1 MRAVRIL
8 WLTIGLM
15 PLAATVAAARGDEA
29 AQKRVLVV
37 YSTRRDTQLP
47 TLGDR
52 EMPRLLEEAL
62 SAKPDYYSEYVD
74 GARFPEAQYQQAFRN
89 YLRLKYHGMR
99 FDLVIA
105 SHRLAY
111 ELVTSVRDELFR
123 GTPIVFLTQDR
134 SVPRIANSAEII
146 VEPDY
151 RRTIDLALRL
161 QPDTTQV
168 FVISGSS
175 PRDTAL
181 ERVARQ
187 QFTSLQPKVAFTY
200 LTGLETEALEQRLA
214 TLPEHAIVFYV
225 IFYQDAAGLNLTPL
239 DYLGRLTQ
247 ISNRPVYSWV
257 DSAMNRGV
265 VGGSLLVL
273 ESQVRSLASMGA
285 RVLRGEAADG
295 IPVSEADLQVDQVDW
310 RQLRRWN
317 IDDALVPAGALVMY
331 REPSRWDR
339 DRNYIIGG
347 VAVLVVETAL
357 IGALILQGARRRRAE
372 AKAREAAAELRL
384 SYERIRDLG
393 GRLLGAQD
401 AERSRIARELHDDI
415 SQQLTL
421 LSMDLALLSHAQ
433 AGRPDD
439 AEKLAHEAHERVV
452 AVATSVHQLSHQ
464 LHPARL
470 RLVGLVAALSSLQQ
484 EIQSSGHRVTFTH
497 EGVPDAIAQ
506 DLKVCL
512 YRVAQEAVQNAIK
525 YSGAREIF
533 MSLAGTGDALTL
545 VVGDHGAGFDA
556 QASMHRGL
564 GLVSMGERV
573 EAFGGILR
581 IQSAPGAG
589 TRIEAT
595 VPLAIPQ
602 AERVETA

>member
-8 WLTIGLM
+8 WLAIGLM
-15 PLAATVAAARGDEA
+15 PLAATAAAAGGGEG

-187 QFTSLQPKVAFTY
+187 QFASLQPKVAFTY
-200 LTGLETEALEQRLA
+200 LTGLETDALEQRLA

-331 REPSRWDR
+331 HEPSRWDR

-439 AEKLAHEAHERVV
+439 AEKLAHEAHARVV

-484 EIQSSGHRVTFTH
+484 EIQSSGHRITFTH

-573 EAFGGILR
+573 EAFGGTLR

>member
-8 WLTIGLM
+8 WLAIGLM
-15 PLAATVAAARGDEA
+15 PLAATAAAAGGDEG

-134 SVPRIANSAEII
+134 SVPRIANSAGII

-187 QFTSLQPKVAFTY
+187 QFASLQPKVAFTY
-200 LTGLETEALEQRLA
+200 LTGLETDALEQRLA

-331 REPSRWDR
+331 HEPSRWDR

-439 AEKLAHEAHERVV
+439 AEKLAHEAHARVV

-484 EIQSSGHRVTFTH
+484 EIQSSGHRITFTH

-573 EAFGGILR
+573 EAFGGTLR

>member
-187 QFTSLQPKVAFTY
+187 QFASLQPKVAFTY
-200 LTGLETEALEQRLA
+200 LTGLETDALEQRLA

-225 IFYQDAAGLNLTPL
+225 IFYQDAAGLNVTPL

-247 ISNRPVYSWV
+247 VSNRPVYSWV

-484 EIQSSGHRVTFTH
+484 EIQSSGHRITFTH

-573 EAFGGILR
+573 EAFGGTLR

>member
-111 ELVTSVRDELFR
+111 ELVSSVRDELFR

-187 QFTSLQPKVAFTY
+187 QFASLQPKVAFTY

-484 EIQSSGHRVTFTH
+484 EIQSSGHRITFTH

-573 EAFGGILR
+573 EAFGGTLR

>member
-8 WLTIGLM
+8 WLAIGLM
-15 PLAATVAAARGDEA
+15 PLAATAAAAGGDEG

-187 QFTSLQPKVAFTY
+187 QFASLQPKVAFTY
-200 LTGLETEALEQRLA
+200 LTGLETDALEQRLA

-484 EIQSSGHRVTFTH
+484 EIQSSGHRITFTH

-573 EAFGGILR
+573 EAFGGTLR

>member
-8 WLTIGLM
+8 WLAIGLM
-15 PLAATVAAARGDEA
+15 PLAATAAAAGGDEG

-134 SVPRIANSAEII
+134 SVPRIANSAEIV

-187 QFTSLQPKVAFTY
+187 QFASLQPKVAFTY

-331 REPSRWDR
+331 HEPSRWDR

-573 EAFGGILR
+573 EAFGGTLR

>member
-8 WLTIGLM
+8 WLAIGLM
-15 PLAATVAAARGDEA
+15 PLAATAAAAGGGEG

-187 QFTSLQPKVAFTY
+187 QFASLQPKVAFTY
-200 LTGLETEALEQRLA
+200 LTGLETDALEQRLA

-331 REPSRWDR
+331 HEPSRWDR

-484 EIQSSGHRVTFTH
+484 EIQSSGHRITFTH

-573 EAFGGILR
+573 EAFGGTLR

>member
-15 PLAATVAAARGDEA
+15 PLAAAVAAARGDEA

-187 QFTSLQPKVAFTY
+187 QFASLQPKVAFTY
-200 LTGLETEALEQRLA
+200 LTGLETDALEQRLA

-331 REPSRWDR
+331 HEPSRWDR

-439 AEKLAHEAHERVV
+439 AEKLAHEAHARVV

-484 EIQSSGHRVTFTH
+484 EIQSSGHRITFTH

-573 EAFGGILR
+573 EAFGGTLR

>member
-8 WLTIGLM
+8 WLAIGLM
-15 PLAATVAAARGDEA
+15 PLAATAAAAGGGEG

-187 QFTSLQPKVAFTY
+187 QFASLQPKVAFTY
-200 LTGLETEALEQRLA
+200 LTGLETDALEQRLA

-331 REPSRWDR
+331 HEPSRWDR

-347 VAVLVVETAL
+347 VAVLVVETGL

-484 EIQSSGHRVTFTH
+484 EIQSSGHRITFTH

-573 EAFGGILR
+573 EAFGGTLR

>member
-8 WLTIGLM
+8 WLAIGLM
-15 PLAATVAAARGDEA
+15 PLAATAAAAGGGEG

-134 SVPRIANSAEII
+134 SVPRIANSAEIV

-187 QFTSLQPKVAFTY
+187 QFASLQPKVAFTY
-200 LTGLETEALEQRLA
+200 LTGLETDALEQRLA

-331 REPSRWDR
+331 HEPSRWDR

-484 EIQSSGHRVTFTH
+484 EIQSSGHRITFTH

-573 EAFGGILR
+573 EAFGGTLR

>member
-8 WLTIGLM
+8 WLAIGLM
-15 PLAATVAAARGDEA
+15 PLAAPAAAAAGDDE

-89 YLRLKYHGMR
+89 YLRLKYRGMR

-105 SHRLAY
+105 SQRLAY

-134 SVPRIANSAEII
+134 SVRRAANSAEI
-146 VEPDY
+146 VAEPDY

-175 PRDTAL
+175 PRDAAL

-187 QFTSLQPKVAFTY
+187 QFASLQPRLAFTY
-200 LTGLETEALEQRLA
+200 LTGLETDALELRLS

-225 IFYQDAAGLNLTPL
+225 IFYQDAAGLNVTPL

-247 ISNRPVYSWV
+247 VSNRPVYSWV
-257 DSAMNRGV
+257 DSAMNRGI

-317 IDDALVPAGALVMY
+317 IDDARVPAGALVMY

-433 AGRPDD
+433 AGCPDD
-439 AEKLAHEAHERVV
+439 AEKRAHEAHERVV

-470 RLVGLVAALSSLQQ
+470 RLVGLVAALNSLQQ
-484 EIQSSGHRVTFTH
+484 EIQSSGHRITFTH
-497 EGVPDAIAQ
+497 ERVPEAIAQ

-533 MSLAGTGDALTL
+533 MSLAGAGDALTL
-545 VVGDHGAGFDA
+545 IVGDHGAGFDA
-556 QASMHRGL
+556 KASMQRGL

-573 EAFGGILR
+573 EAFGGTLR
-581 IQSAPGAG
+581 IESAPGAG

>member
-8 WLTIGLM
+8 WLAIGLM
-15 PLAATVAAARGDEA
+15 PLAATAAAAGGDEG

-187 QFTSLQPKVAFTY
+187 QFASLQPKVAFTY
-200 LTGLETEALEQRLA
+200 LTGLETDALEQRLA

-573 EAFGGILR
+573 EAFGGTLR

>member
-187 QFTSLQPKVAFTY
+187 QFTSLQTKVAFTY

-484 EIQSSGHRVTFTH
+484 EIQSSGHRLTFTH

-573 EAFGGILR
+573 EAFGGTLR

>member
-8 WLTIGLM
+8 WLAIGLM
-15 PLAATVAAARGDEA
+15 PLAATAAAAGGDEG

-187 QFTSLQPKVAFTY
+187 QFASLQPKVAFTY
-200 LTGLETEALEQRLA
+200 LTGLETDALEQRLA

-331 REPSRWDR
+331 HEPSRWDR

-484 EIQSSGHRVTFTH
+484 EIQSSGHRITFTH

-573 EAFGGILR
+573 EAFGGTLR

>member
-8 WLTIGLM
+8 WLTIGLL

-187 QFTSLQPKVAFTY
+187 QFASLQPKVAFTY

-484 EIQSSGHRVTFTH
+484 EIQSSGHRITFTH

-573 EAFGGILR
+573 EAFGGTLR

>member
-8 WLTIGLM
+8 WLAIGLM
-15 PLAATVAAARGDEA
+15 PLAATAAAAGGGEG

-134 SVPRIANSAEII
+134 SVPRIANSAGII

-187 QFTSLQPKVAFTY
+187 QFASLQPKVAFTY
-200 LTGLETEALEQRLA
+200 LTGLETDALEQRLA

-331 REPSRWDR
+331 HEPSRWDR

-439 AEKLAHEAHERVV
+439 AEKLAHEAHARVV

-484 EIQSSGHRVTFTH
+484 EIQSSGHRITFTH

-573 EAFGGILR
+573 EAFGGTLR

>member
-8 WLTIGLM
+8 WLAIGLM
-15 PLAATVAAARGDEA
+15 PLAATAAAAGGGEG

-134 SVPRIANSAEII
+134 SVPRIANSAEIV

-187 QFTSLQPKVAFTY
+187 QFASLQPKVAFTY
-200 LTGLETEALEQRLA
+200 LTGLETDALEQRLA

-331 REPSRWDR
+331 HEPSRWDR

-439 AEKLAHEAHERVV
+439 AEKLAHEAHARVV

-484 EIQSSGHRVTFTH
+484 EIQSSGHRITFTH

-573 EAFGGILR
+573 EAFGGTLR